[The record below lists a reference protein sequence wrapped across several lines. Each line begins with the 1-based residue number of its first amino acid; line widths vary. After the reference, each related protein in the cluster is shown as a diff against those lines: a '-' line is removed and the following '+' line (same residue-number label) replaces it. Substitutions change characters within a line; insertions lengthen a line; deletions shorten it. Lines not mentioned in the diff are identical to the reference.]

1 MAIAFVGLAGFAA
14 GLLDTTYPMDVRRF
28 VLPSALGTFILG
40 ATLISNP
47 RQIIL
52 RRYRLP
58 GAILAAGFIGMAL
71 NMPTQADWPY
81 DTPFVEA
88 VLADRVIAGGIVAV
102 GIGFVLLV
110 TASFLK
116 KRRLVAATSG
126 LTIMLGTALFAAGQ
140 IAWGIVAVA
149 TDPAITVTSVG
160 LGLAALS
167 FLHVLPRLRKLEI
180 V

>member
-1 MAIAFVGLAGFAA
+1 VAIAFVGLAGFAA

-126 LTIMLGTALFAAGQ
+126 LTIMLGTALFAAG
-140 IAWGIVAVA
+140 
-149 TDPAITVTSVG
+149 TDRMGDRGRGDRPGDNGYFSWARSCRSLVPPCPPPT
-160 LGLAALS
+160 AQA
-167 FLHVLPRLRKLEI
+167 
-180 V
+180 